1 MPRTPFTA
9 GSVTVLVVPHDPTAA
24 PAVAAKL
31 ADYVPNRRSALLRWS
46 LVRVNEP
53 GPNLYGRCERLDGCQ
68 TTRVPPTIERVEPVL
83 NVRDVAASTKF
94 YARLG
99 FVEQFRDDPESPM
112 FVIVIRDDAVVVL
125 QWHDFVGI
133 AGDRPTLRFP
143 VADVD
148 GLSDEF
154 GDLPDR
160 TAVSNTAWG
169 TREFHVRD
177 ADGNGLQ
184 FYRDL

>member
-1 MPRTPFTA
+1 
-9 GSVTVLVVPHDPTAA
+9 
-24 PAVAAKL
+24 
-31 ADYVPNRRSALLRWS
+31 
-46 LVRVNEP
+46 
-53 GPNLYGRCERLDGCQ
+53 
-68 TTRVPPTIERVEPVL
+68 VPPTIERVEPVL
-83 NVRDVAASTKF
+83 NVRDIAASTMF

-99 FVEQFRDDPESPM
+99 FVEQFRDDPDSPK
-112 FVIVIRDDAVVVL
+112 FVIVSRDRAVLAL

-133 AGDRPTLRFP
+133 AGDRPNVRFR
-143 VADVD
+143 VGDVD

-154 GDLPDR
+154 GELPDR
-160 TAVSNTAWG
+160 TAVSDTGWG

>member
-1 MPRTPFTA
+1 M
-9 GSVTVLVVPHDPTAA
+9 
-24 PAVAAKL
+24 
-31 ADYVPNRRSALLRWS
+31 
-46 LVRVNEP
+46 
-53 GPNLYGRCERLDGCQ
+53 
-68 TTRVPPTIERVEPVL
+68 PPTIERVEPVL
-83 NVRDVAASTKF
+83 GVRDVAASTMF

-99 FVEQFRDDPESPM
+99 FLERFRDDPDSPR
-112 FVIVIRDDAVVVL
+112 FVLVSRDDAVLAL

-133 AGDRPTLRFP
+133 AGDRPVFRFP
-143 VADVD
+143 VDDVD

-154 GDLPDR
+154 GELPDR
-160 TAVSNTAWG
+160 TAVSDTAWG

>member
-1 MPRTPFTA
+1 MPPRF
-9 GSVTVLVVPHDPTAA
+9 
-24 PAVAAKL
+24 
-31 ADYVPNRRSALLRWS
+31 
-46 LVRVNEP
+46 
-53 GPNLYGRCERLDGCQ
+53 
-68 TTRVPPTIERVEPVL
+68 ERVEPVL
-83 NVRDVAASTKF
+83 NVRDVAASTMF

-99 FVEQFRDDPESPM
+99 FVEQSRDDPDSPR
-112 FVIVIRDDAVVVL
+112 FVIVSRDNVVLAL

-133 AGDRPTLRFP
+133 AGYRPTMRFP
-143 VADVD
+143 VGDVD

-154 GDLPDR
+154 GELPDR
-160 TAVSNTAWG
+160 TAVADTAWR